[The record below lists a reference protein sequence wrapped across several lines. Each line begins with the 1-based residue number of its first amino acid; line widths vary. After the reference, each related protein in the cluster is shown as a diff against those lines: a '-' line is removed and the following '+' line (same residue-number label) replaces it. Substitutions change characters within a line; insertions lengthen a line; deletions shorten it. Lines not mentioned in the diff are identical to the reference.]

1 MFFAEHRQ
9 LAGSTEKCRLP
20 HQSQSMTSRSR
31 MRSHRA
37 KCSRS
42 GVATVEFA
50 LIAPIFFLLVI
61 GLMEFGRMVMV
72 QQSLTNAAREG
83 CRRAV
88 LATTVNSSD
97 VESAV
102 RDYLQSV
109 MSNASNTSQV
119 RVTLPSNLANTT
131 SGTNLTV
138 AVEVDYTDVSW
149 LPIAYLG
156 LNPTIGA
163 QQIGKRE

>member
-1 MFFAEHRQ
+1 
-9 LAGSTEKCRLP
+9 
-20 HQSQSMTSRSR
+20 
-31 MRSHRA
+31 
-37 KCSRS
+37 
-42 GVATVEFA
+42 
-50 LIAPIFFLLVI
+50 
-61 GLMEFGRMVMV
+61 MEFGRMVMV

-119 RVTLPSNLANTT
+119 RVTLPSNLANTP

-163 QQIGKRE
+163 EQIGKRE